1 MVYTMGPE
9 SRWDK
14 LFWQTNL
21 QYNLPNVG
29 RTMLVFLQGLG
40 PRYWAQSQSVLEDLH
55 EIGQVGSAR
64 HSLITRGP
72 REPIAGGAATFLSG
86 KEGESRDLWSWET
99 SFISRARPLQS
110 IISQWEDKSLNGIC
124 SVARTRRYRPQSLR
138 TCPQIWRNL
147 YGIASSVPFP
157 SPSDQSNAHASR
169 DVNLHP

>member
-1 MVYTMGPE
+1 MAKTF
-9 SRWDK
+9 
-14 LFWQTNL
+14 LAQFWQTNL
-21 QYNLPNVG
+21 QYNLSNVG
-29 RTMLVFLQGLG
+29 RTMLVFHKDLDHGTEHKVKACLKIYMKLG
-40 PRYWAQSQSVLEDLH
+40 KL
-55 EIGQVGSAR
+55 AR

-72 REPIAGGAATFLSG
+72 RKPIAGGAARFHSG